1 MRGVGSAQELLER
14 MADAGGGAYFGE
26 PVTVLEHSLQAAWF
40 AQRGG
45 NEPAQVVAALLH
57 DVGHLLHEAGEDAAE
72 HGVDTRHEETAVE
85 LLREHLPAAVTE
97 PIRLH
102 VAAKR
107 FLCCVDS
114 NYLARL
120 SPASVLSLELQGGPM
135 TAEEAAEFAAN
146 RYSGEAVALRHWDD
160 AAKVPGLA
168 VPELGTYLPLVAE
181 LWRG

>member
-1 MRGVGSAQELLER
+1 VRGVGSAQELLER

-26 PVTVLEHSLQAAWF
+26 PVTVLEQ
-40 AQRGG
+40 
-45 NEPAQVVAALLH
+45 
-57 DVGHLLHEAGEDAAE
+57 LLHEAGEDAAE